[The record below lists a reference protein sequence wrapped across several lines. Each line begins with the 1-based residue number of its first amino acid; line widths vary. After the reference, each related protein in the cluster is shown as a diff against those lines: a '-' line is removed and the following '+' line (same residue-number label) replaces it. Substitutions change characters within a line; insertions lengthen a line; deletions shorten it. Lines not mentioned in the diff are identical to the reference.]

1 MRPFGERE
9 QADRVLRTAPCD
21 VREHLTEEF
30 HDRPFTERLNFRRQ
44 TGGQIQAGEL
54 AADIAAAGPALRI
67 VDPDVLGHSPVRLI
81 PEDVVGS
88 RLDGRVGPLLAERAV
103 HRVVETSGRDATS
116 VIEYLAGLR
125 VKGHP
130 AALGLTAER
139 TADAPGAHL
148 HLEPELVRSRDD
160 LSHRP
165 AVVGEVVLREGVQH
179 RRVPAPGDV
188 LEIAAGMTGNADAE
202 VRDARARHAGSAT
215 SAAATT
221 GRSRRCES
229 SATSR

>member
-1 MRPFGERE
+1 MSGSRQIVFF
-9 QADRVLRTAPCD
+9 ATARCD

-30 HDRPFTERLNFRRQ
+30 HDRPLTERLDLRCQ
-44 TGGQIQAGEL
+44 TGGQIQSGEL
-54 AADIAAAGPALRI
+54 PADVAAAGPALGI
-67 VDPDVLGHSPVRLI
+67 VDADVLGHRPVRLI

-88 RLDGRVGPLLAERAV
+88 RLDGGVGPLLAERAV
-103 HRVVETSGRDATS
+103 HRVVEAPGRDATS
-116 VIEYLAGLR
+116 VVEHLAGLR

-130 AALGLTAER
+130 AALGLAAER
-139 TADAPGAHL
+139 AADAPGAHL

-160 LSHRP
+160 LRHRP
-165 AVVGEVVLREGVQH
+165 AVVREVVLREGVQH

-188 LEIAAGMTGNADAE
+188 LEIASCMAGDADAE